1 VRDLFGTRCLG
12 KLSLRCVYWW
22 GRISICSP
30 VGEGVAGGRGK
41 GGDLTYM
48 CLVGNRGA
56 PQLTIE
62 KTLCFPC
69 QGSSNNSS
77 TTIDETY
84 SLLFHN
90 QQSHNL
96 SFACDGGAV
105 PISQL
110 VGWVGKK
117 KKKKGNMWWV
127 RREVS
132 RANSRYISN
141 TRLLP

>member
-1 VRDLFGTRCLG
+1 MRDLFGTCCLG
-12 KLSLRCVYWW
+12 EVIFKVCVLVG
-22 GRISICSP
+22 GRISTGICSSWR
-30 VGEGVAGGRGK
+30 GGSRGRGK

-56 PQLTIE
+56 PQLTTE

-77 TTIDETY
+77 TAINETY
-84 SLLFHN
+84 SLHF
-90 QQSHNL
+90 HNL

-110 VGWVGKK
+110 VGWVGKRK
-117 KKKKGNMWWV
+117 KKKRNMWWV
-127 RREVS
+127 RREES